1 MDEKMIQGRIEG
13 YKKTREEWIRRRQA
27 ALVQAD
33 ECLAHAN
40 ACNGAIEALEGVLPA
55 APIEDVLRSVGGEV
69 K

>member
-1 MDEKMIQGRIEG
+1 MDEKMIQERIAG

-27 ALVQAD
+27 ALVHAD

-55 APIEDVLRSVGGEV
+55 VPIEDVIRSVGGEG